1 MSLKDTLMQDLKTAM
16 KEKDTLRKSTI
27 TMLRAAIKQVEVDTR
42 EEMEDEGVIDI
53 IAKQVKQKKAAIEEF
68 TKGDRQDL
76 VDEAQAEIDVL
87 LVYLPEQMSED
98 EIKALVSE
106 TIAAVGATTMKDMG
120 KVMGALT
127 AKTKGR
133 ADGKTVSNIVK
144 ASLS

>member
-127 AKTKGR
+127 AKTKGC

>member
-1 MSLKDTLMQDLKTAM
+1 M
-16 KEKDTLRKSTI
+16 KVLSTSQ
-27 TMLRAAIKQVEVDTR
+27 LNKLNR
-42 EEMEDEGVIDI
+42 
-53 IAKQVKQKKAAIEEF
+53 KKAAIEEF

-87 LVYLPEQMSED
+87 AVYLPEQMSED

-120 KVMGALT
+120 KVMGALS

>member
-27 TMLRAAIKQVEVDTR
+27 TMLRAAIKQIEVDTR

-87 LVYLPEQMSED
+87 AVYLPEQMSED

-120 KVMGALT
+120 KVMGALS

-133 ADGKTVSNIVK
+133 ADGKQYLI
-144 ASLS
+144 L